1 MRRATEFFTDID
13 EQYTV
18 HFDGPNVRIERNAQ
32 TLYDGPAAALVAT
45 GEYHAITVGQALDID
60 TAAKETIGGHVDDYL
75 QSTPAA

>member
-13 EQYTV
+13 DQYTL

-60 TAAKETIGGHVDDYL
+60 TAAKEIIGGHVDDYL
-75 QSTPAA
+75 QSAPAA